1 MIKRLGVPVLYLC
14 VATAMASQDAAP
26 NDGQDSAQNTAE
38 QSQVSTKEPVVAT
51 TSSSFTLEEK
61 PRFEFGVGGGYIDG
75 FDYPASNDP
84 NQRSI
89 VLPYF
94 IYRSPRL
101 RVGGGGVNAIAVEN
115 PRVKL
120 DWSIAGS
127 LSSASEDNSARAGL
141 PNLDY
146 LFEIGPQLVVNL
158 YDRQIPG
165 VGRVQSQF
173 SAKLR
178 AVFSTDF
185 SSVDSQGF
193 VAASTWRLNLRAIKG
208 TSIGVFGS
216 LTSTYAAEEI
226 QDYYYEVA
234 PGFEN
239 ADRAIYNASAGYL
252 GTSISLALGSNI
264 HPNVRVFTGVNFGLF
279 AGAKNQSS
287 PLFETTQSTGFGV
300 GIIWAIKRSNTTV
313 PVLVSNQ

>member
-1 MIKRLGVPVLYLC
+1 MYSPLVLALFIC
-14 VATAMASQDAAP
+14 ALMGLNASIAVATE
-26 NDGQDSAQNTAE
+26 SANRA
-38 QSQVSTKEPVVAT
+38 QSSDTQAKSTGSE
-51 TSSSFTLEEK
+51 FTLQEK
-61 PRFEFGVGGGYIDG
+61 PRWEFGIGGGYLDG
-75 FDYPASNDP
+75 FDYPGSKDP
-84 NQRSI
+84 NQRTI

-101 RVGGGGVNAIAVEN
+101 RVGAGGVNTIAIEN

-158 YDRQIPG
+158 YDRDVVG
-165 VGRVQSQF
+165 VGRIQGQWSG
-173 SAKLR
+173 KIR

-185 SSVDSQGF
+185 SSIESQGF
-193 VAASTWRLNLRAIKG
+193 VGANTLRLNVRNIRG
-208 TSIGVFGS
+208 WPIGFFSS
-216 LTSTYAAEEI
+216 LTSTYAGEEI

-239 ADRAIYNASAGYL
+239 ANRALFDASAGYL
-252 GTSISLALGSNI
+252 GTTLRLALGGNI
-264 HPNVRVFTGVNFGLF
+264 HRSVRLF
-279 AGAKNQSS
+279 AGVNIGVFDGAKNSES
-287 PLFETTQSTGFGV
+287 PLFETTRSSGFAVGFVWTIKQSQDQ
-300 GIIWAIKRSNTTV
+300 I
-313 PVLVSNQ
+313 PVLVSNE